1 MKRSRISGFA
11 FYVLGLGLTG
21 CASEQARYV
30 YQDRDSGVIAI
41 PRNTPKLMAQAE
53 ALMEKHFPGKN
64 YEVVRTVEVETG
76 GSRATY
82 ESDSTNVEAAA
93 RRNRILR
100 ESKIS
105 HDRDRQEAESTKLVE
120 SRIVYR
126 KRLPAGRTGLAF
138 AEAPEFTPKGYSDDV
153 TEHLL
158 GAARQTTEL
167 AKANTPKTT
176 KDKAVIPA
184 AGVIKVL
191 SPPSLGDKGN

>member
-1 MKRSRISGFA
+1 
-11 FYVLGLGLTG
+11 LGLGLVG

-41 PRNTPKLMAQAE
+41 PKNTPKMMAQAE
-53 ALMEKHFPGKN
+53 ALMERHFPGRN

-93 RRNRILR
+93 PRNRILR

-138 AEAPEFTPKGYSDDV
+138 AEGPEFTPKGYSDDV

-158 GAARQTTEL
+158 GAAKHTTEV
-167 AKANTPKTT
+167 AKASTKNT

-184 AGVIKVL
+184 AGRIKVI
-191 SPPSLGDKGN
+191 SPPSLGEKGN